1 MNKGWGIIALVVAGL
16 YWLQAVLIPLAL
28 AVLLTFLLSPVV
40 GTLQR
45 RGLGRV
51 PSVLVTVLLA
61 LSILG
66 GIGWTLT
73 RQLVT
78 LADEL
83 PRYSL
88 NIHHRIADL
97 RGASKGGSVEKVQK
111 TVEDVVGEI
120 QKTDTPGVTRQ
131 KPVAVVLEPPSILV
145 HLPNLL
151 QALASAG
158 VVTVLMIFMLL
169 ERRELRD
176 RVILLIGY
184 RRMTATTR
192 ALDEAGAR
200 ISRYLLMQSII
211 NGSFGVAVGLGLFL
225 IGVPYAVTWGSLAA
239 ALRFIPYLGAFVAAL
254 LPLAL
259 SLAVFP
265 GWLQPALVVGLFLVL
280 EPITGSVME
289 PWLYGQS
296 AGVSQVALLIAVTFW
311 AWLWGPVGLLMATP
325 LTVCLIVLGKHLP
338 ALGFIV
344 VLMGDRPVI
353 EAKARYYQ
361 RLLARDQDEATDIV
375 EAYVNTDGR
384 ESVYDTVLLPALYY
398 AKQDRDRGLLSE
410 GDAQFVGQATREI
423 LDVLAH
429 DAPAPSE
436 RDPGDHPGTD
446 TRVRIVGCPARDE
459 ADVLALEM
467 VRHLLDPARY
477 RMEVSRTGMLVA
489 EVLAWVDLH
498 RPALVCIGAV
508 APGGLSQARHL
519 CKRLRS
525 QCPELKIVVGR
536 WGLHDEKDADRQ
548 HLLAAGADHVETTVL
563 DTQRTLALVGLTRG
577 QPRPGVATAA
587 GSGGRCP
594 SRAAGGCDW
603 RPALSAAVAVEASA
617 SEQTARRLY
626 PAVRSVHRPCCRRR
640 PFVGWIRPRSLL
652 PRQSRAVL
660 ARVLAIDPASAPA
673 ASAAAP
679 GPAAGP
685 DACAP

>member
-1 MNKGWGIIALVVAGL
+1 MSKGWVIIALVVAGL
-16 YWLQAVLIPLAL
+16 YWLQAVLIPMAL

-51 PSVLVTVLLA
+51 PAVLVTVVLA
-61 LSILG
+61 LSVLA

-73 RQLVT
+73 RQLMT

-83 PRYSL
+83 PQYSL

-97 RGASKGGSVEKVQK
+97 HGVSKGGSVEKVQK

-120 QKTDTPGVTRQ
+120 QKTGKVGVTGP
-131 KPVAVVLEPPSILV
+131 KPVAVVLEPPSILA
-145 HLPNLL
+145 HLPTLL
-151 QALASAG
+151 QALASAA

-184 RRMTATTR
+184 RRMTATTK

-225 IGVPYAVTWGSLAA
+225 IGVPYVVIWGSLAA
-239 ALRFIPYLGAFVAAL
+239 ALRFIPYVGASSAAL
-254 LPLAL
+254 LTFAF

-265 GWLQPALVVGLFLVL
+265 GWLQPVLVVGLFLVL
-280 EPITGSVME
+280 QLVTNMVIE

-296 AGVSQVALLIAVTFW
+296 AGVSQVALLVAVTFW
-311 AWLWGPVGLLMATP
+311 TWLWGPMGLLLATP

-353 EAKARYYQ
+353 EAKSRYYQ
-361 RLLARDQDEATDIV
+361 RLLAHDQDEAADIV
-375 EAYVNTDGR
+375 EAYVSADGR
-384 ESVYDTVLLPALYY
+384 ESVYDAVLLPALYY

-423 LDVLAH
+423 LEVLAL

-436 RDPGDHPGTD
+436 RDTGDRSLSDPGAD
-446 TRVRIVGCPARDE
+446 TRVWIVGCPARDE
-459 ADVLALEM
+459 ADALALEM

-477 RMEVSRTGMLVA
+477 RIEVIGASMLTA
-489 EVLAWVDLH
+489 EVVAWVDLH
-498 RPALVCIGAV
+498 RPDLLCIGAV

-525 QCPELKIVVGR
+525 RCPELKIVVGR

-548 HLLAAGADHVETTVL
+548 HLLAAGADHVETSVL
-563 DTQRTLALVGLTRG
+563 DTQRALTQVGLTLG
-577 QPRPGVATAA
+577 
-587 GSGGRCP
+587 
-594 SRAAGGCDW
+594 
-603 RPALSAAVAVEASA
+603 RPAPESPPTPVPEVV
-617 SEQTARRLY
+617 
-626 PAVRSVHRPCCRRR
+626 P
-640 PFVGWIRPRSLL
+640 
-652 PRQSRAVL
+652 
-660 ARVLAIDPASAPA
+660 
-673 ASAAAP
+673 
-679 GPAAGP
+679 
-685 DACAP
+685 

>member
-1 MNKGWGIIALVVAGL
+1 MKGWGIIALVVAGL

-40 GTLQR
+40 STLHR

-51 PSVLVTVLLA
+51 PSVLLTVVLA

-73 RQLVT
+73 RQVVT
-78 LADEL
+78 LADDL

-88 NIHHRIADL
+88 NIRHRIADL
-97 RGASKGGSVEKVQK
+97 RGASKGSSVEKVQK
-111 TVEDVVGEI
+111 AVEDVVGEI
-120 QKTDTPGVTRQ
+120 QKAGTPSVTPQ
-131 KPVAVVLEPPSILV
+131 KPLAVVLESSSILV

-151 QALASAG
+151 HALAAAG
-158 VVTVLMIFMLL
+158 VVTVLVIFMLL
-169 ERRELRD
+169 ERLELRD

-200 ISRYLLMQSII
+200 ISRYLLMQSLV
-211 NGSFGVAVGLGLFL
+211 NGTFGVAVGLGLFL

-239 ALRFIPYLGAFVAAL
+239 ALRFIPYLGAFVALL
-254 LPLAL
+254 LPLAI

-265 GWLQPALVVGLFLVL
+265 GWLEPALVVGLFLVL
-280 EPITGSVME
+280 ELITGSGLE

-296 AGVSQVALLIAVTFW
+296 AGVSQVALLIALTFW

-338 ALGFIV
+338 ALSFLV

-361 RLLARDQDEATDIV
+361 RLLARDQDEASDIV
-375 EAYVNTDGR
+375 EAYVSTDGR

-410 GDAQFVGQATREI
+410 GDAQFVAQATREI
-423 LDVLAH
+423 LDVLAN
-429 DAPAPSE
+429 DAPAPAE
-436 RDPGDHPGTD
+436 KDRGDRPETD
-446 TRVRIVGCPARDE
+446 TPVRILGCPAQDE
-459 ADVLALEM
+459 ADVLGLEM
-467 VRHLLDPARY
+467 VRHLLDPSRH
-477 RMEVSRTGMLVA
+477 RMEVNRTGMPVVD
-489 EVLAWVDLH
+489 VLAWVDLH

-519 CKRLRS
+519 CKRLRTH
-525 QCPELKIVVGR
+525 CPELRIVVGR
-536 WGLHDEKDADRQ
+536 WGLHDEMDADRQ
-548 HLLAAGADHVETTVL
+548 QLLAAGADHVETTVL
-563 DTQRTLALVGLTRG
+563 DTQRTPVLEGLTCG
-577 QPRPGVATAA
+577 HSALESPPTPTPEVVPWTASTTATEL
-587 GSGGRCP
+587 R
-594 SRAAGGCDW
+594 RALG
-603 RPALSAAVAVEASA
+603 
-617 SEQTARRLY
+617 
-626 PAVRSVHRPCCRRR
+626 
-640 PFVGWIRPRSLL
+640 
-652 PRQSRAVL
+652 
-660 ARVLAIDPASAPA
+660 
-673 ASAAAP
+673 AAP
-679 GPAAGP
+679 TP
-685 DACAP
+685 

>member
-1 MNKGWGIIALVVAGL
+1 MNKSWGIIALVVAGL
-16 YWLQAVLIPLAL
+16 YWLQAVLIPMAL

-40 GTLQR
+40 GILQR

-61 LSILG
+61 LSVLG
-66 GIGWTLT
+66 AIGWTLT

-83 PRYSL
+83 PQYSL
-88 NIHHRIADL
+88 NIHQRIADL

-120 QKTDTPGVTRQ
+120 QKTDKSGPTRE
-131 KPVAVVLEPPSILV
+131 KPVTVALERPSILA
-145 HLPNLL
+145 HLPTLL

-158 VVTVLMIFMLL
+158 VVTVLTIFMLL
-169 ERRELRD
+169 ERREFRD

-192 ALDEAGAR
+192 ALDEAEAR

-225 IGVPYAVTWGSLAA
+225 IGVPYAVIWGSLTA
-239 ALRFIPYLGAFVAAL
+239 ALRFIPFVGSSLAGL
-254 LPLAL
+254 LTLAL

-265 GWLQPALVVGLFLVL
+265 GWREPALVVGLFLVL
-280 EPITGSVME
+280 DLVIMVIE

-296 AGVSQVALLIAVTFW
+296 AGVSQVALLVAVTFW
-311 AWLWGPVGLLMATP
+311 AWLWGPVGLLLATP

-375 EAYVNTDGR
+375 EAYVSADGR
-384 ESVYDTVLLPALYY
+384 ESVYDEVLLPALYY
-398 AKQDRDRGLLSE
+398 AKQDRDRGLLTE
-410 GDAQFVGQATREI
+410 DDVQFVGQAIREI

-429 DAPAPSE
+429 DAAAPSE
-436 RDPGDHPGTD
+436 RDTGGLSVSDPGAD
-446 TRVRIVGCPARDE
+446 TPVRIVACPARDE
-459 ADVLALEM
+459 ADALALEM

-477 RMEVSRTGMLVA
+477 RIEVSGTGMLTA
-489 EVLAWVDLH
+489 EIVAWVDLH
-498 RPALVCIGAV
+498 RPALLCIGAV

-525 QCPELKIVVGR
+525 QCPDLKIVVGR
-536 WGLHDEKDADRQ
+536 WGLHDEKDTDRQ

-563 DTQRTLALVGLTRG
+563 DTQRALAQVGLTLRG
-577 QPRPGVATAA
+577 
-587 GSGGRCP
+587 GG
-594 SRAAGGCDW
+594 G
-603 RPALSAAVAVEASA
+603 
-617 SEQTARRLY
+617 
-626 PAVRSVHRPCCRRR
+626 
-640 PFVGWIRPRSLL
+640 
-652 PRQSRAVL
+652 
-660 ARVLAIDPASAPA
+660 
-673 ASAAAP
+673 
-679 GPAAGP
+679 
-685 DACAP
+685 

>member
-1 MNKGWGIIALVVAGL
+1 MNKGWGIIALVVAAL
-16 YWLQAVLIPLAL
+16 YWLKAVLIPMAL

-45 RGLGRV
+45 RGLARV
-51 PSVLVTVLLA
+51 PAVLVTVALA
-61 LSILG
+61 LSVLG
-66 GIGWTLT
+66 GVGWTLT
-73 RQLVT
+73 HQLVT

-88 NIHHRIADL
+88 NIQHRIADL
-97 RGASKGGSVEKVQK
+97 RGASKGGSMEKVQK

-120 QKTDTPGVTRQ
+120 QKTDKPGVTRQ
-131 KPVAVVLEPPSILV
+131 KPVAVAPEPPSILAR
-145 HLPNLL
+145 LPTLL
-151 QALASAG
+151 QALASAM
-158 VVTVLMIFMLL
+158 VVVVLMIFMLL

-176 RVILLIGY
+176 RLILLIGY

-211 NGSFGVAVGLGLFL
+211 NGSFGLAVGLGLFL
-225 IGVPYAVTWGSLAA
+225 IGVPYAVVWGSLAA
-239 ALRFIPYLGAFVAAL
+239 ALRFIPYVGAFVAAL
-254 LPLAL
+254 LPITL

-265 GWLQPALVVGLFLVL
+265 GWLQPALVVGLFTVL
-280 EPITGSVME
+280 ELVTGVVLE

-296 AGVSQVALLIAVTFW
+296 AGVSQVALLIAVIFW
-311 AWLWGPVGLLMATP
+311 AWLWGPVGLLLATP

-361 RLLARDQDEATDIV
+361 RLLAHDQDEAADIV
-375 EAYVNTDGR
+375 ETYVSADGR
-384 ESVYDTVLLPALYY
+384 ESVYDAVLLPALYY
-398 AKQDRDRGLLSE
+398 AKQDLDRGLLTE
-410 GDAQFVGQATREI
+410 GDARFVGQATREI

-429 DAPAPSE
+429 DAPGPSE
-436 RDPGDHPGTD
+436 GDTGDLAVSDAGAD

-459 ADVLALEM
+459 VDALALEM

-477 RMEVSRTGMLVA
+477 RIEVISASMLTA
-489 EVLAWVDLH
+489 EVVAWVDLH
-498 RPALVCIGAV
+498 RPTLLCIGAV

-525 QCPELKIVVGR
+525 RCPELKIVVGR

-563 DTQRTLALVGLTRG
+563 DTQRTLTQVGLTLE
-577 QPRPGVATAA
+577 
-587 GSGGRCP
+587 
-594 SRAAGGCDW
+594 
-603 RPALSAAVAVEASA
+603 RPAPESPPTQAPEVVPR
-617 SEQTARRLY
+617 TAQ
-626 PAVRSVHRPCCRRR
+626 
-640 PFVGWIRPRSLL
+640 G
-652 PRQSRAVL
+652 
-660 ARVLAIDPASAPA
+660 
-673 ASAAAP
+673 
-679 GPAAGP
+679 
-685 DACAP
+685 

>member
-1 MNKGWGIIALVVAGL
+1 MNKGWGIIALVVGGL
-16 YWLQAVLIPLAL
+16 YWLQAVLIPMAL

-51 PSVLVTVLLA
+51 PAVLVTVVLA
-61 LSILG
+61 LSVLG
-66 GIGWTLT
+66 GIGWAVT
-73 RQLVT
+73 RQLVA

-83 PRYSL
+83 PQYSL

-111 TVEDVVGEI
+111 TMEDVVGEI
-120 QKTDTPGVTRQ
+120 KKTDKVGVTGA
-131 KPVAVVLEPPSILV
+131 KPIAVILEPPSILA
-145 HLPNLL
+145 HLPTLL
-151 QALASAG
+151 QALASAM

-225 IGVPYAVTWGSLAA
+225 IGVPYAVIWGSLAA
-239 ALRFIPYLGAFVAAL
+239 ALRFIPYVGAFVAAL

-265 GWLQPALVVGLFLVL
+265 GWLQPALVGALFLVL
-280 EPITGSVME
+280 ELVTNIVIE
-289 PWLYGQS
+289 PWLYSQS

-311 AWLWGPVGLLMATP
+311 TWMWGPVGLLLATP

-375 EAYVNTDGR
+375 EAYVSADGR
-384 ESVYDTVLLPALYY
+384 ESVYDAVLLPALYY
-398 AKQDRDRGLLSE
+398 AKQDRDRGLLTE

-429 DAPAPSE
+429 DTPALSE
-436 RDPGDHPGTD
+436 RDPGDLSVSDPGAATW
-446 TRVRIVGCPARDE
+446 VRIAGCPARDE
-459 ADVLALEM
+459 ADALALEM
-467 VRHLLDPARY
+467 VRHLLDPAHCRI
-477 RMEVSRTGMLVA
+477 EVMGTSMLTA
-489 EVLAWVDLH
+489 EMVAWVDLH
-498 RPALVCIGAV
+498 RPALLCIGTV

-536 WGLHDEKDADRQ
+536 WGLHDERDTDRQ
-548 HLLAAGADHVETTVL
+548 HLLAAGADYVETTVL
-563 DTQRTLALVGLTRG
+563 DTQRALAQVGLTLG
-577 QPRPGVATAA
+577 RPVPELPPTLAPEVVPWTTPTTSTAL
-587 GSGGRCP
+587 
-594 SRAAGGCDW
+594 GC
-603 RPALSAAVAVEASA
+603 AQGA
-617 SEQTARRLY
+617 Y
-626 PAVRSVHRPCCRRR
+626 
-640 PFVGWIRPRSLL
+640 G
-652 PRQSRAVL
+652 
-660 ARVLAIDPASAPA
+660 AP
-673 ASAAAP
+673 
-679 GPAAGP
+679 
-685 DACAP
+685 

>member
-1 MNKGWGIIALVVAGL
+1 MNKGWGIIALVVAAL

-40 GTLQR
+40 STLQR

-51 PSVLVTVLLA
+51 PSVLVTALLA

-88 NIHHRIADL
+88 NIRHRIADL
-97 RGASKGGSVEKVQK
+97 RGASKGGSMEKVQK
-111 TVEDVVGEI
+111 AVGDVVGEI
-120 QKTDTPGVTRQ
+120 EKTDTLGVTRQ

-145 HLPNLL
+145 HLPSLF

-158 VVTVLMIFMLL
+158 VVTVLVIFMLL

-176 RVILLIGY
+176 RLILLIGY

-200 ISRYLLMQSII
+200 ISRYLLMQSIV

-239 ALRFIPYLGAFVAAL
+239 ALRFIPYLGAFIAVL

-280 EPITGSVME
+280 ELITGSVME

-296 AGVSQVALLIAVTFW
+296 AGVSQVALLIALTFW

-361 RLLARDQDEATDIV
+361 RLLARDQDEAADIV

-398 AKQDRDRGLLSE
+398 AKQDRDRDLLSE

-423 LDVLAH
+423 LDVLAL

-436 RDPGDHPGTD
+436 REPGDHPGTD

-467 VRHLLDPARY
+467 VRHLLDPAQY
-477 RMEVSRTGMLVA
+477 RMEVSRPGMLVA

-498 RPALVCIGAV
+498 RPALLCIGAV

-525 QCPELKIVVGR
+525 QCPELRIVVGR
-536 WGLHDEKDADRQ
+536 WGLHDERDADRQ

-563 DTQRTLALVGLTRG
+563 DTQRALAQVGLTLG
-577 QPRPGVATAA
+577 
-587 GSGGRCP
+587 
-594 SRAAGGCDW
+594 
-603 RPALSAAVAVEASA
+603 RPAPESPPTPAPEVVPW
-617 SEQTARRLY
+617 TAPTVTALGH
-626 PAVRSVHRPCCRRR
+626 A
-640 PFVGWIRPRSLL
+640 
-652 PRQSRAVL
+652 
-660 ARVLAIDPASAPA
+660 
-673 ASAAAP
+673 
-679 GPAAGP
+679 
-685 DACAP
+685 

>member
-1 MNKGWGIIALVVAGL
+1 MASVMPKGWGIIALVVVGL

-66 GIGWTLT
+66 ATGWTLT

-88 NIHHRIADL
+88 NIHQRIADL
-97 RGASKGGSVEKVQK
+97 HGASQGGSMEKVQQA
-111 TVEDVVGEI
+111 VEDVVGEL
-120 QKTDTPGVTRQ
+120 QKTSKGGGPGPR
-131 KPVAVVLEPPSILV
+131 PLAVVLEPQSIFA
-145 HLPNLL
+145 HLPTLL

-184 RRMTATTR
+184 QRMTATTR
-192 ALDEAGAR
+192 ALDEAGTR
-200 ISRYLLMQSII
+200 ISRYLLMQSLI

-225 IGVPYAVTWGSLAA
+225 IGVPYAVTWGCLAA
-239 ALRFIPYLGAFVAAL
+239 ALRFIPYLGAFVALL

-280 EPITGSVME
+280 ELITGWVME

-296 AGVSQVALLIAVTFW
+296 AGVSPVALLIALTFW
-311 AWLWGPVGLLMATP
+311 TWLWGPVGLLIATP
-325 LTVCLIVLGKHLP
+325 LTVCLLVLGKHLP
-338 ALGFIV
+338 ALRCIV

-361 RLLARDQDEATDIV
+361 RLLARDQDEAIDIV
-375 EAYVNTDGR
+375 EACVNTDGR
-384 ESVYDTVLLPALYY
+384 ESVYDAVLLPALYY

-410 GDAQFVGQATREI
+410 SDAHFVGQATREI

-436 RDPGDHPGTD
+436 RGTGHLSVSDPGDTP
-446 TRVRIVGCPARDE
+446 VRILGCPARDE
-459 ADVLALEM
+459 ADAVALEM

-477 RMEVSRTGMLVA
+477 RIEVSGTGMLTA
-489 EVLAWVDLH
+489 EVVARVDLD
-498 RPALVCIGAV
+498 RPALLCIGAV

-525 QCPELKIVVGR
+525 QYPELKIVVGR
-536 WGLHDEKDADRQ
+536 WGLHDEKDTDRG
-548 HLLAAGADHVETTVL
+548 HLLAAGADYVEMTVL
-563 DTQRTLALVGLTRG
+563 DTQRALAQVALTLG
-577 QPRPGVATAA
+577 QPAPESPPTPVPEVVPWIAPTKGTALE
-587 GSGGRCP
+587 
-594 SRAAGGCDW
+594 RA
-603 RPALSAAVAVEASA
+603 
-617 SEQTARRLY
+617 
-626 PAVRSVHRPCCRRR
+626 
-640 PFVGWIRPRSLL
+640 
-652 PRQSRAVL
+652 
-660 ARVLAIDPASAPA
+660 
-673 ASAAAP
+673 
-679 GPAAGP
+679 
-685 DACAP
+685 

>member
-1 MNKGWGIIALVVAGL
+1 MHKGWGIIALVVAGL

-40 GTLQR
+40 STLQR

-51 PSVLVTVLLA
+51 PSVLVTALLA

-73 RQLVT
+73 RQVVT

-88 NIHHRIADL
+88 NIRHRIADL
-97 RGASKGGSVEKVQK
+97 RGASKGGSMEKVQK
-111 TVEDVVGEI
+111 AVEDVVGEI
-120 QKTDTPGVTRQ
+120 QKTDTPSVARQ
-131 KPVAVVLEPPSILV
+131 KPLAVVLEPPSVLV

-151 QALASAG
+151 HALASAG
-158 VVTVLMIFMLL
+158 VVTVLLIFMLL

-200 ISRYLLMQSII
+200 ISRYLLMQSLI

-239 ALRFIPYLGAFVAAL
+239 ALRFIPYLGAFVALL
-254 LPLAL
+254 LPLAI

-280 EPITGSVME
+280 ELVTGSVLE

-296 AGVSQVALLIAVTFW
+296 AGVSQVALLIALTFW

-338 ALGFIV
+338 ALGFLV
-344 VLMGDRPVI
+344 VLMGERPVI

-361 RLLARDQDEATDIV
+361 RLLARDQDEASDIV
-375 EAYVNTDGR
+375 EAYVNTEGR

-410 GDAQFVGQATREI
+410 GDAQFVGQATRGI

-429 DAPAPSE
+429 DAPAPAAKHPE
-436 RDPGDHPGTD
+436 DRPGTD
-446 TRVRIVGCPARDE
+446 TPVRIVGCPAQDE
-459 ADVLALEM
+459 ADLLGLEM
-467 VRHLLDPARY
+467 MVHLLDPARY
-477 RMEVSRTGMLVA
+477 RMEMGRTGMLVA

-498 RPALVCIGAV
+498 RPALVCIGSV

-548 HLLAAGADHVETTVL
+548 QLLAAGADHVETTVL
-563 DTQRTLALVGLTRG
+563 DTQRTLVLVGLAHG
-577 QPRPGVATAA
+577 
-587 GSGGRCP
+587 
-594 SRAAGGCDW
+594 
-603 RPALSAAVAVEASA
+603 
-617 SEQTARRLY
+617 
-626 PAVRSVHRPCCRRR
+626 
-640 PFVGWIRPRSLL
+640 
-652 PRQSRAVL
+652 
-660 ARVLAIDPASAPA
+660 DPASESPLTPAPEIVPWAAATTAAALGRPQGAQA
-673 ASAAAP
+673 AS
-679 GPAAGP
+679 
-685 DACAP
+685 

>member
-1 MNKGWGIIALVVAGL
+1 MTKGWGIIVVVVAAL

-28 AVLLTFLLSPVV
+28 AVLLAFLLSPVV
-40 GTLQR
+40 STLQR

-73 RQLVT
+73 HQLLT
-78 LADEL
+78 LGDEL
-83 PRYSL
+83 PRYKL

-97 RGASKGGSVEKVQK
+97 RGASRGGSMEKVQK
-111 TVEDVVGEI
+111 ALEDVVGEI
-120 QKTDTPGVTRQ
+120 EKTDPLGATGQ
-131 KPVAVVLEPPSILV
+131 KPVTVVLEAPSMLV
-145 HLPNLL
+145 HLPSLV

-158 VVTVLMIFMLL
+158 VVTVLVIFMLL

-192 ALDEAGAR
+192 ALDEAGSR
-200 ISRYLLMQSII
+200 ISRYLLVQSII

-239 ALRFIPYLGAFVAAL
+239 ALRFIPYLGAFVAML

-259 SLAVFP
+259 SLAVFS
-265 GWLQPALVVGLFLVL
+265 GWLQPALVIGLFFVL
-280 EPITGSVME
+280 EPITGSVLE

-296 AGVSQVALLIAVTFW
+296 AGVSQVALLIALTFW
-311 AWLWGPVGLLMATP
+311 TWLWGPVGLLMATP

-353 EAKARYYQ
+353 DVKARYYQ
-361 RLLARDQDEATDIV
+361 RLLARDQDEAIDIV
-375 EAYVNTDGR
+375 EAYVDTNGR

-398 AKQDRDRGLLSE
+398 ANQDRDRGLLRE
-410 GDAQFVGQATREI
+410 GDAQFVGRATREI

-436 RDPGDHPGTD
+436 RNTGELSVSDPDH
-446 TRVRIVGCPARDE
+446 TRVPILGCPARDE
-459 ADVLALEM
+459 ADALALEM
-467 VRHLLDPARY
+467 VKHLLDPARY
-477 RMEVSRTGMLVA
+477 RIEMSGIGMLTA
-489 EVLAWVDLH
+489 EVVAWVDLH
-498 RPALVCIGAV
+498 RPGVVCIGTV

-536 WGLHDEKDADRQ
+536 WGLHDEKDTDRQ
-548 HLLAAGADHVETTVL
+548 HLLAAGADYVETTML
-563 DTQRTLALVGLTRG
+563 DTRRTLAQVELTLGRPSPESPPTVVPEVVPWTAPTMPMALGRG
-577 QPRPGVATAA
+577 QGA
-587 GSGGRCP
+587 
-594 SRAAGGCDW
+594 W
-603 RPALSAAVAVEASA
+603 
-617 SEQTARRLY
+617 
-626 PAVRSVHRPCCRRR
+626 
-640 PFVGWIRPRSLL
+640 
-652 PRQSRAVL
+652 
-660 ARVLAIDPASAPA
+660 PAS
-673 ASAAAP
+673 
-679 GPAAGP
+679 
-685 DACAP
+685 

>member
-1 MNKGWGIIALVVAGL
+1 MKAWGIIALVVAGL

-40 GTLQR
+40 STLRR

-51 PSVLVTVLLA
+51 PSVLVTALLA

-73 RQLVT
+73 RQVVT
-78 LADEL
+78 LADDL

-88 NIHHRIADL
+88 NIRQRIADL

-111 TVEDVVGEI
+111 AVADVVGEI
-120 QKTDTPGVTRQ
+120 QKTSTPSATPR
-131 KPVAVVLEPPSILV
+131 KPLAVVLESSSILV

-151 QALASAG
+151 HALAGAG
-158 VVTVLMIFMLL
+158 VVTVLVIFMLL
-169 ERRELRD
+169 ERLELRD

-184 RRMTATTR
+184 RRMTATTS

-200 ISRYLLMQSII
+200 ISRYLLMQSLI

-225 IGVPYAVTWGSLAA
+225 IGVPYAATWGSLAA
-239 ALRFIPYLGAFVAAL
+239 ALRFIPYLGAFVALL
-254 LPLAL
+254 LPLAI

-265 GWLQPALVVGLFLVL
+265 GWLQPALVVGLFVVL
-280 EPITGSVME
+280 ELITGSVLE

-296 AGVSQVALLIAVTFW
+296 AGVSQVALLIALTFW

-338 ALGFIV
+338 ALGFLV

-398 AKQDRDRGLLSE
+398 AKQDCDRGLLSD

-423 LDVLAH
+423 LDVLANN
-429 DAPAPSE
+429 APSASE
-436 RDPGDHPGTD
+436 RDSRDHPGTE
-446 TRVRIVGCPARDE
+446 TPVRIVGCPARDE
-459 ADVLALEM
+459 VDILGLEM
-467 VRHLLDPARY
+467 VRHLLDPAWC

-498 RPALVCIGAV
+498 RPALVCIGTV

-525 QCPELKIVVGR
+525 QWPELKIVVGR
-536 WGLHDEKDADRQ
+536 WGLHDEMDADCQ
-548 HLLAAGADHVETTVL
+548 QLLAAGADHVETTVL
-563 DTQRTLALVGLTRG
+563 DTQRTLALVGLAHGHSVLDGTPTPAPDAG
-577 QPRPGVATAA
+577 PWAA
-587 GSGGRCP
+587 LTTG
-594 SRAAGGCDW
+594 
-603 RPALSAAVAVEASA
+603 PAL
-617 SEQTARRLY
+617 
-626 PAVRSVHRPCCRRR
+626 VRTQ
-640 PFVGWIRPRSLL
+640 G
-652 PRQSRAVL
+652 A
-660 ARVLAIDPASAPA
+660 
-673 ASAAAP
+673 
-679 GPAAGP
+679 
-685 DACAP
+685 

>member
-1 MNKGWGIIALVVAGL
+1 MSKGWGIIALVVAGL
-16 YWLQAVLIPLAL
+16 YWLQTVLIPLAL

-40 GTLQR
+40 STLQR

-66 GIGWTLT
+66 GIGWTLA
-73 RQLVT
+73 RQLMT

-88 NIHHRIADL
+88 NIHRRIADL

-111 TVEDVVGEI
+111 AVEDVVGEM
-120 QKTDTPGVTRQ
+120 QKTDTLGVTRE
-131 KPVAVVLEPPSILV
+131 KPVAVVLEPPSLLV

-158 VVTVLMIFMLL
+158 VVAVLMIFMLL

-211 NGSFGVAVGLGLFL
+211 NGSFGVTVGLGLFL
-225 IGVPYAVTWGSLAA
+225 IGVPYAVTWGFLAA
-239 ALRFIPYLGAFVAAL
+239 ALRFIPYLGPFVAAL
-254 LPLAL
+254 LPLVL

-296 AGVSQVALLIAVTFW
+296 AGVSHVALLIALTFW
-311 AWLWGPVGLLMATP
+311 TWLWGPVGLLMATP

-361 RLLARDQDEATDIV
+361 RLLARDQDEAIDIV

-398 AKQDRDRGLLSE
+398 AKQDRDRDLLSE
-410 GDAQFVGQATREI
+410 GDAQFVAQATREI
-423 LDVLAH
+423 LDVLAP
-429 DAPAPSE
+429 DAPASSE
-436 RDPGDHPGTD
+436 RDPGDHSGTD

-467 VRHLLDPARY
+467 VGQLLDPARY
-477 RMEVSRTGMLVA
+477 RMEVSRPGMLVS
-489 EVLAWVDLH
+489 EVLAGVDRH
-498 RPALVCIGAV
+498 RPVILCIGAV

-525 QCPELKIVVGR
+525 QCPELEIVVGR

-563 DTQRTLALVGLTRG
+563 DTQRTLVRVGLTRG
-577 QPRPGVATAA
+577 HPAPESPPTPAPEVVPWTAPTPATAVA
-587 GSGGRCP
+587 
-594 SRAAGGCDW
+594 RAQGA
-603 RPALSAAVAVEASA
+603 
-617 SEQTARRLY
+617 
-626 PAVRSVHRPCCRRR
+626 
-640 PFVGWIRPRSLL
+640 
-652 PRQSRAVL
+652 
-660 ARVLAIDPASAPA
+660 
-673 ASAAAP
+673 
-679 GPAAGP
+679 
-685 DACAP
+685 

>member
-1 MNKGWGIIALVVAGL
+1 VNKGWGIIALVVVGL

-83 PRYSL
+83 PQYSL

-97 RGASKGGSVEKVQK
+97 RGASQGGSVEKVQK
-111 TVEDVVGEI
+111 AVEDVVGEL
-120 QKTDTPGVTRQ
+120 QKTGKVGGPGP
-131 KPVAVVLEPPSILV
+131 KPLAVVLEPPSIFA
-145 HLPNLL
+145 HLPTLL

-184 RRMTATTR
+184 RRMTATTK

-211 NGSFGVAVGLGLFL
+211 NGSFGVAVGLSLFL
-225 IGVPYAVTWGSLAA
+225 IGVPYAVTWGCLAA
-239 ALRFIPYLGAFVAAL
+239 ALRFIPYLGAFVALL
-254 LPLAL
+254 LPLAV

-280 EPITGSVME
+280 ELITGWVME
-289 PWLYGQS
+289 PRLYGQS
-296 AGVSQVALLIAVTFW
+296 AGVSPVALLIALTFW
-311 AWLWGPVGLLMATP
+311 TWLWGPVGLLMATP

-338 ALGFIV
+338 ALRCIV

-361 RLLARDQDEATDIV
+361 RLLARDQDEAIDIV
-375 EAYVNTDGR
+375 EAYVDTDGR
-384 ESVYDTVLLPALYY
+384 ESVYDAVLLPALYY

-436 RDPGDHPGTD
+436 RDSGDLSVSDPGD
-446 TRVRIVGCPARDE
+446 TRVQIVGCPARDE
-459 ADVLALEM
+459 ADAVALEM

-525 QCPELKIVVGR
+525 QCPELKVVVGR

-548 HLLAAGADHVETTVL
+548 QLLAAGADHVETTVL
-563 DTQRTLALVGLTRG
+563 DTQRRLALVGLTREH
-577 QPRPGVATAA
+577 PAPESPPT
-587 GSGGRCP
+587 
-594 SRAAGGCDW
+594 
-603 RPALSAAVAVEASA
+603 PALEVVEDAGHSGR
-617 SEQTARRLY
+617 SRL
-626 PAVRSVHRPCCRRR
+626 
-640 PFVGWIRPRSLL
+640 
-652 PRQSRAVL
+652 Q
-660 ARVLAIDPASAPA
+660 
-673 ASAAAP
+673 
-679 GPAAGP
+679 
-685 DACAP
+685 

>member
-16 YWLQAVLIPLAL
+16 YWLQTVLIPLAL

-40 GTLQR
+40 SNLQR

-73 RQLVT
+73 RQVVA

-83 PRYSL
+83 PQYSL

-97 RGASKGGSVEKVQK
+97 RGASKGGTMEKVQK
-111 TVEDVVGEI
+111 AVEDLVGEI
-120 QKTDTPGVTRQ
+120 QKTDTLDVTDQ
-131 KPVAVVLEPPSILV
+131 KPVAVVLEAPSILV

-158 VVTVLMIFMLL
+158 VVAVLVIFMLL

-239 ALRFIPYLGAFVAAL
+239 ALRFIPYLGAFVAML

-296 AGVSQVALLIAVTFW
+296 AGVSQVALLIALTFW
-311 AWLWGPVGLLMATP
+311 TWLWGPAGLLMATP

-361 RLLARDQDEATDIV
+361 RLLARDQDEAIDIV
-375 EAYVNTDGR
+375 EAYVNADGR
-384 ESVYDTVLLPALYY
+384 ESVYDAVLLPALFY
-398 AKQDRDRGLLSE
+398 AKQDRDRDLLSE
-410 GDAQFVGQATREI
+410 DDAQFVGQATREI
-423 LDVLAH
+423 LDILAH
-429 DAPAPSE
+429 DAPALSE
-436 RDPGDHPGTD
+436 KDTGDLSVNGPGADP
-446 TRVRIVGCPARDE
+446 RVLMLGCPARDD
-459 ADVLALEM
+459 ADALALEM
-467 VRHLLDPARY
+467 VRRGLDSTRY
-477 RMEVSRTGMLVA
+477 RMEVSGIGMLTA
-489 EVLAWVDLH
+489 EVVAWVELH

-508 APGGLSQARHL
+508 APGGLSQVRHL

-525 QCPELKIVVGR
+525 QCRELKIVVGR
-536 WGLHDEKDADRQ
+536 WGLHDEKDADRE
-548 HLLAAGADHVETTVL
+548 HLLAAGADYVETTVL
-563 DTQRTLALVGLTRG
+563 DTRRALTQVWLTLG
-577 QPRPGVATAA
+577 
-587 GSGGRCP
+587 
-594 SRAAGGCDW
+594 
-603 RPALSAAVAVEASA
+603 RPAAESKSG
-617 SEQTARRLY
+617 SEPAHTLGRVVVGEGLRRNG
-626 PAVRSVHRPCCRRR
+626 A
-640 PFVGWIRPRSLL
+640 
-652 PRQSRAVL
+652 
-660 ARVLAIDPASAPA
+660 
-673 ASAAAP
+673 
-679 GPAAGP
+679 
-685 DACAP
+685 